1 MNQFRADLHCHTTF
15 SDGTLTPEEIIKL
28 ASTIGLRGLS
38 ITDHDTIDAYP
49 DAVPIAEQVGI
60 ALLPGI
66 EFSASHRG
74 KSVHILAYSFPW
86 NSSVIHDFCQKHT
99 QRRLL
104 RNRGILQ
111 LLNKHGMSITEEEL
125 QPNLSQHGT
134 IGRPHIAL
142 AMLKKGYV
150 SSIQE
155 AFSLYLGEG
164 KPCYTPGGYF
174 SVQETIDLIH
184 KAQGLAIIAHPHLIN
199 DQTLIRD
206 LLKMNFDG
214 LEGYYAR
221 FPKVQQEKWVEIGRK
236 KGWIITGGSDYH
248 GEIKPMSAL
257 GTSWVCEETFQILYD
272 HFKKSSV

>member
-134 IGRPHIAL
+134 TGRPHIAV

-184 KAQGLAIIAHPHLIN
+184 KAKGLAIIAHPHLIN

-214 LEGYYAR
+214 IEGYYAR